1 MSAFG
6 RSTSRDGAALPKH
19 GVEDLAQFRAR
30 LTQLRRELTPPIN
43 ADVYQAYTDGACLAN
58 PNGPGG
64 WAAVVATHGGAS
76 NAWEL
81 WGHLS
86 STSNNR
92 AEVLG
97 VLAALEWVPPGSTIV
112 VRSDSQYTVN
122 VLAGTYKAKANVDL
136 WTELRRVA
144 AEKGLTVRPEW
155 VRGHVGDPGNERADR
170 LAVLGAVQGDVERAA
185 QLRAEEDSSAD
196 ERRVRRAPSLPS
208 ELAGLEPRGP
218 WESGFV
224 QSVAKQLRAGR
235 SLSEKQQAVIDR
247 IRRRGTADGG
257 TATAA

>member
-1 MSAFG
+1 MPEA
-6 RSTSRDGAALPKH
+6 
-19 GVEDLAQFRAR
+19 
-30 LTQLRRELTPPIN
+30 
-43 ADVYQAYTDGACLAN
+43 YQAYTDGACLAN

-64 WAAVVATHGGAS
+64 WAAVVARNGVSADT
-76 NAWEL
+76 WEL

-97 VLAALEWVPPGSTIV
+97 VLAALEWVPPRSTIV

-136 WTELRRVA
+136 WTELRRVV
-144 AEKGLTVRPEW
+144 AEKSLIVRPEW
-155 VRGHVGDPGNERADR
+155 VRGHAGDPGNERADR
-170 LAVLGAVQGDVERAA
+170 LAVLGAVQGDFEQAER
-185 QLRAEEDSSAD
+185 LRAQADLDSAQ
-196 ERRVRRAPSLPS
+196 RRARPAPALPP

-218 WESGFV
+218 WESSFV
-224 QSVAKQLRAGR
+224 DSVAKQLRAGR

-247 IRRRGTADGG
+247 IRRRGPAAGG
-257 TATAA
+257 TASAA

>member
-1 MSAFG
+1 MNTID
-6 RSTSRDGAALPKH
+6 RSTSSAGAGPPKH
-19 GVEDLAQFRAR
+19 GLEDLAQFRAR

-43 ADVYQAYTDGACLAN
+43 PDVYQAYTDGACLAN

-64 WAAVVATHGGAS
+64 WAAVVAPHGGAS
-76 NAWEL
+76 NAWEI

-97 VLAALEWVPPGSTIV
+97 VLAALEWVPLGSTIV

-144 AEKGLTVRPEW
+144 AEKSLT
-155 VRGHVGDPGNERADR
+155 
-170 LAVLGAVQGDVERAA
+170 VLGAVQGDVERAA
-185 QLRAEEDSSAD
+185 QLRAEEDSFPD
-196 ERRVRRAPSLPS
+196 ERRVKQAPSLPS
-208 ELAGLEPRGP
+208 ELTGLEPRGP
-218 WESGFV
+218 WELSFV

-247 IRRRGTADGG
+247 IRQRGTASGG
-257 TATAA
+257 KATAA